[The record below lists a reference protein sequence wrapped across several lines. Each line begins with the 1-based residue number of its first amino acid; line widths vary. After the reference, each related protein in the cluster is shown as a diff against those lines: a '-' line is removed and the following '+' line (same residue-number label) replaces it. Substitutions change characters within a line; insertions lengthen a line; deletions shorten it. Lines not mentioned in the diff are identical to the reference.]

1 MGWGIDHLC
10 VETQRAILSYPV
22 AQQELRPPVETQEFK
37 VDRAVVQR
45 RTSNCGCA
53 TALEQCT
60 NCTYFTKIIVG
71 TAQEQ
76 WHTTTGCLPPPANRG
91 VMVRHPS
98 DQRLSGSFALP
109 GEQPASSRWT
119 KQWTRNRSSNDARC
133 KPDPAEARVVRRP
146 IRETRW
152 W

>member
-91 VMVRHPS
+91 VMVRHPTA
-98 DQRLSGSFALP
+98 QRELRPPRGTARKFKMDKTVDPYPVVERCSLYTR
-109 GEQPASSRWT
+109 SR
-119 KQWTRNRSSNDARC
+119 
-133 KPDPAEARVVRRP
+133 
-146 IRETRW
+146 
-152 W
+152 